1 MTEFSRD
8 DLIFY
13 SEDGQIKSGGYSLK
27 SALLQQNISPM
38 MTLNVTSGIFNEQE
52 NQDVDE
58 NKVGGKR
65 VSTPFENLAVPV
77 GVFYLTQKF
86 PKHEEQIH
94 YKEHTPISDELYDKL
109 FELASYDKNKNKN
122 KDKPKGQVQ
131 SHVQRKTKKIKSKQ
145 MMRKSKKN
153 N

>member
-52 NQDVDE
+52 NEDLDVDE
-58 NKVGGKR
+58 NKVGGKP

-86 PKHEEQIH
+86 PKQDQQIH
-94 YKEHTPISDELYDKL
+94 YKEHTSISDELYDKL
-109 FELASYDKNKNKN
+109 FHLASYDKNKHKA
-122 KDKPKGQVQ
+122 KPKHQT
-131 SHVQRKTKKIKSKQ
+131 QRKTKKIKSKQ
-145 MMRKSKKN
+145 MMRKSKKIIK
-153 N
+153 

>member
-52 NQDVDE
+52 NQDIDEDIE

-86 PKHEEQIH
+86 PKQDEQIH
-94 YKEHTPISDELYDKL
+94 YKQHTPISDELYDKL
-109 FELASYDKNKNKN
+109 FELASYDKNKKHKEN
-122 KDKPKGQVQ
+122 PKSQ
-131 SHVQRKTKKIKSKQ
+131 SQRKTKKIKSKQ

>member
-38 MTLNVTSGIFNEQE
+38 MTLNVTSGIFNEDNE
-52 NQDVDE
+52 DEDVDE
-58 NKVGGKR
+58 NKVGGGKK
-65 VSTPFENLAVPV
+65 VSSPFENLAVPV

-86 PKHEEQIH
+86 PKQEEQIH

-109 FELASYDKNKNKN
+109 FHLASYDKNKHNA
-122 KDKPKGQVQ
+122 KPK
-131 SHVQRKTKKIKSKQ
+131 HHTQRKTKKIKSKQ

>member
-38 MTLNVTSGIFNEQE
+38 MTPLNV
-52 NQDVDE
+52 VDD
-58 NKVGGKR
+58 NDNGDMVGGKR

-86 PKHEEQIH
+86 PKYDEQIH
-94 YKEHTPISDELYDKL
+94 YKEHTPISDELFDKL
-109 FELASYDKNKNKN
+109 FELASYDKNKHK
-122 KDKPKGQVQ
+122 KAQAHV
-131 SHVQRKTKKIKSKQ
+131 HVQRKTKKIKSKQ
-145 MMRKSKKN
+145 GMRKSKKN